1 MHEPPSL
8 PRALAGWIELG
19 LFLSDAAAAAAQAV
33 WVEARRERRRR
44 GAYRTRRPGGATPLW
59 NALLPLVRAEVARHG
74 EKVRLAR
81 YLGIPKQR
89 LTDFLT
95 GRRRLPDAEITLR
108 LIAWLAQKRQHRTP
122 EL

>member
-1 MHEPPSL
+1 MHNPESL

-19 LFLSDAAAAAAQAV
+19 LMMAEAAEEAAQTA
-33 WVEARRERRRR
+33 WAEARRERRRP
-44 GAYRTRRPGGATPLW
+44 GAYRTRRPGKFTPLW
-59 NALLPLVRAEVARHG
+59 NSLVPRIRAEVSRRG

-89 LTDFLT
+89 LADFLT
-95 GRRRLPDAEITLR
+95 GRRRLPDAELTLR
-108 LIAWLAQKRQHRTP
+108 LLAWLAQKERRGAP